1 MTLKF
6 NQMKTKIILFILLI
20 STGCTTYSTKLNE
33 LQKINVD
40 SINDIKKGESC
51 SRNLFGGFSIPYIGD
66 TAIRISGDQSVIQ
79 AIKNANIKDVY
90 AIDNYNKNYF
100 LFYSKRCTVVFGK

>member
-1 MTLKF
+1 
-6 NQMKTKIILFILLI
+6 MKTKIILFILLI

-40 SINDIKKGESC
+40 SISDIKKGESC

-66 TAIRISGDQSVIQ
+66 TAIRIRRPIRNSGH
-79 AIKNANIKDVY
+79 KK
-90 AIDNYNKNYF
+90 
-100 LFYSKRCTVVFGK
+100 C

>member
-1 MTLKF
+1 
-6 NQMKTKIILFILLI
+6 MKIKIILSILLI
-20 STGCTTYSTKLNE
+20 FSGCTTYSTKLNE
-33 LQKINVD
+33 LQKINVE

-66 TAIRISGDQSVIQ
+66 TAIKINGDQSVIQ

-90 AIDNYNKNYF
+90 AIDSYNKNYL